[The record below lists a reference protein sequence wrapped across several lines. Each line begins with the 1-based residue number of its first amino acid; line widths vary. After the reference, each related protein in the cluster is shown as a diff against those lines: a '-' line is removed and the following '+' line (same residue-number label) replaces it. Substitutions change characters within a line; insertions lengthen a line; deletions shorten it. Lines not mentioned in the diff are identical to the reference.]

1 MLIKTMF
8 ITKKM
13 IGVLDAFLAIS
24 EDLDVQFSPHPP
36 TMLTL
41 QHSAERTTHNPQ
53 PPTPP
58 PTQLSI

>member
-24 EDLDVQFSPHPP
+24 EDLAVQFSPHPP

-41 QHSAERTTHNPQ
+41 QHLA
-53 PPTPP
+53 
-58 PTQLSI
+58 

>member
-1 MLIKTMF
+1 MF

-24 EDLDVQFSPHPP
+24 EDLAVQFSPHPP

-41 QHSAERTTHNPQ
+41 QHLA
-53 PPTPP
+53 
-58 PTQLSI
+58 